1 MPVLQF
7 PVSNELPEHP
17 VVSPV
22 SGCIFERRL
31 VEKYITENGTD
42 PISGQE
48 LSIDQLIDIKS
59 KSYSLPQLG
68 FVKDETL
75 V

>member
-1 MPVLQF
+1 MLPGLSSNFESTIVFFLIV
-7 PVSNELPEHP
+7 VSNVLPEHP

-31 VEKYITENGTD
+31 IEKYIAENGTD

-48 LSIDQLIDIKS
+48 LSIDQLIDVKS
-59 KSYSLPQLG
+59 EL
-68 FVKDETL
+68 
-75 V
+75 